1 MPKNVN
7 RNSPMALP
15 NMGYMEILETQF
27 EDQLNS
33 SQKEEKI
40 DTKLLN
46 NIELPSGLAYILK

>member
-1 MPKNVN
+1 
-7 RNSPMALP
+7 MALP